1 MTILHKRVLPKVIG
15 WSIVIG
21 ISVFP
26 AMNTVFCANAQT
38 PPEFLFL
45 FTTIRPSF
53 TSGVSTEST
62 SESTRSSSSSFEA
75 TSHAISRPTPY
86 SAEPMENFH
95 PIHQSVR
102 AGDLDKTRSLISAG
116 ANVNQKTAT
125 GKTPLH
131 LAVLTRDTPMVEALL
146 ENGADVTTRDVL
158 GKVPVDYW
166 EADAGDEML
175 RLLVSR
181 DHQHGSLPT
190 SQNKR
195 RTGR

>member
-1 MTILHKRVLPKVIG
+1 MSALHRGVFPKVLG
-15 WSIVIG
+15 WPIVIC
-21 ISVFP
+21 IFVFP
-26 AMNTVFCANAQT
+26 VMNTDFCSAQT

-53 TSGVSTEST
+53 TSGLSTE
-62 SESTRSSSSSFEA
+62 A
-75 TSHAISRPTPY
+75 TTQSISRPTPY

-95 PIHQSVR
+95 PIHQSVK

-146 ENGADVTTRDVL
+146 ENGADVSATDVL

-166 EADAGDEML
+166 ESDAGDEML
-175 RLLVSR
+175 KLLVSR
-181 DHQHGSLPT
+181 NDPHGSSPIN
-190 SQNKR
+190 QNKR